1 MSQPAG
7 SPPEARTFLVTGVP
21 PNTGGD
27 GPPRWYLVSGS
38 NVLVADELPGGAE
51 PQGGDEPIF
60 LGMLGDRACW
70 AVDMAGGA
78 GPSGMAG
85 GAGPSGE
92 AGPPGAADGYLSL
105 FALWG
110 RVDEVE
116 WAVAGRAVQL
126 VEWDRNHRWCGR
138 CGSATVASST
148 PGERAKRC
156 PACGLLAFPRL
167 APAIIVLVRR
177 GEEVLLARGR
187 NFGGPMYSTLAGFVE
202 PGESLEQAVRREI
215 REEVGIELGDLR
227 YWGSQPWPFPH
238 SLMLGFIAEWAEGE
252 VRPDPAEIADAAWFT
267 RDALPNIPPPISI
280 ARRMIDW
287 WLEGGEAPS

>member
-7 SPPEARTFLVTGVP
+7 SPPAARTFLVMGAPPATGAE
-21 PNTGGD
+21 
-27 GPPRWYLVSGS
+27 GPDRWYLVSGS
-38 NVLVADELPGGAE
+38 DVLV
-51 PQGGDEPIF
+51 GDEPPVGTDPSDEQAAIF
-60 LGMLGDRACW
+60 LGVLGDRPCW
-70 AVDMAGGA
+70 AVDVA
-78 GPSGMAG
+78 
-85 GAGPSGE
+85 GE
-92 AGPPGAADGYLSL
+92 AGSTGRVGGDRAAPGAADGYLSL

-110 RVDEVE
+110 RLDEVE

-138 CGSATVASST
+138 CGSPTVASPT

-156 PACGLLAFPRL
+156 PDCGLLAFPRL
-167 APAIIVLVRR
+167 APAIIVLIRR

-215 REEVGIELGDLR
+215 REEVGVELGDIR

-238 SLMLGFIAEWAEGE
+238 SLMVGFIAEWAAGD

-267 RDALPNIPPPISI
+267 PDSLPNIPPPISI

-287 WLEGGEAPS
+287 WLAGGDGPP